1 MVTRGRTWVST
12 ATVVLLGALAI
23 AAVPLASPAGAAPS
37 KPKPAIRDLA
47 GDFEGTTSWV
57 YGFPCF
63 VDQTWD
69 ATYTG
74 QHGVGDVTVH
84 LDTCVNL
91 GSGND
96 ADVTGTFSITTRRGT
111 LTGGL
116 VGTIDITTSVTAFT
130 LTSTGG
136 TGAYT
141 QSTGQQLTFDA
152 TWTWSDEL
160 QSTYPAAGSIGVVT

>member
-1 MVTRGRTWVST
+1 MVTRARTWTSI
-12 ATVVLLGALAI
+12 AAVVLSGAFAI
-23 AAVPLASPAGAAPS
+23 AALPLASPAGAEPN

-63 VDQTWD
+63 VDQSWD

-74 QHGVGDVTVH
+74 QHGVGDVTFD

-91 GSGND
+91 GSDYD
-96 ADVTGTFSITTRRGT
+96 AEVTGTFSITTRRGT
-111 LTGGL
+111 MSGGL
-116 VGTIDITTSVTAFT
+116 VGTIDIDAVTAFT

-136 TGAYT
+136 TGAYE
-141 QSTGQQLTFDA
+141 QSAGQQLTFDA
-152 TWTWSDEL
+152 SWTPSDVL
-160 QSTYPAAGSIGVVT
+160 QSTYPMAASIGLT